1 METSVSFFFAPF
13 LDPCPLPGPARM
25 VKMPEKGLPTS
36 MHMPPS
42 FRHGWR
48 ILLGMLFLAL
58 TLAACSPSNE
68 STAPSNART
77 PRSVPHGAATPDAAV
92 SDLIAHLRRNAL
104 SDVARTALPA
114 PLHARVEAGWRTG
127 KSRWPLSELPFDDHL
142 PGMLKGLTAEGAER
156 KLNARFK
163 QQLAGQTKAL
173 QDAARGLGL
182 FGKQYL
188 GREGQYNAQQ
198 RQHYVQLIDA
208 MSAWA
213 QKAPLGDPA
222 RGKESIHLMVNGAT
236 RSGLKGDDDLTR
248 LGMEASLK
256 ALVPLY
262 IAGKQVLGLYGLGI
276 DATLASVRAET
287 VKTERDKAN
296 VRVRYTLAGK
306 DIDTVMKA
314 VKVDG
319 RWYLADYL
327 EDAEASLPPPEPE
340 PEPMP
345 TPAPVTKPETPAGR

>member
-1 METSVSFFFAPF
+1 
-13 LDPCPLPGPARM
+13 
-25 VKMPEKGLPTS
+25 
-36 MHMPPS
+36 MHMPVS
-42 FRHGWR
+42 TRRNWR
-48 ILLGMLFLAL
+48 FLVSVLIGALLFS
-58 TLAACSPSNE
+58 ACSPSNPPD
-68 STAPSNART
+68 STAKPGAVA
-77 PRSVPHGAATPDAAV
+77 PVPHGAATPDAAV

-104 SDVARTALPA
+104 ADVARTALPA
-114 PLHARVEAGWRTG
+114 SLHARVEAAWRTG
-127 KSRWPLSELPFDDHL
+127 KSRWPMTELPFDDNL
-142 PGMLKGLTAEGAER
+142 PGLLKALTAKDAER

-163 QQLAGQTKAL
+163 QQLSGQTRAL

-222 RGKESIHLMVNGAT
+222 RGKESIHLLVNGAT
-236 RSGLKGDDDLTR
+236 RTGLKGDEDLSR
-248 LGMEASLK
+248 LGMDAGLK

-262 IAGKQVLGLYGLGI
+262 IAGKQVLALYGLGV
-276 DATLASVRAET
+276 DATLASLRAET
-287 VKTERDKAN
+287 IKIEGNKAD
-296 VRVRYTLAGK
+296 VRVRYSLADK

-340 PEPMP
+340 APAALAKEPK
-345 TPAPVTKPETPAGR
+345 APAGR

>member
-1 METSVSFFFAPF
+1 
-13 LDPCPLPGPARM
+13 M
-25 VKMPEKGLPTS
+25 VKMLEKGLSTS
-36 MHMPPS
+36 MHMPAS
-42 FRHGWR
+42 TRRSWR
-48 ILLGMLFLAL
+48 FLVSVLVGALLFS
-58 TLAACSPSNE
+58 ACSPANSPDNP
-68 STAPSNART
+68 AKPGAAT
-77 PRSVPHGAATPDAAV
+77 PVPHGATSPDAAV

-104 SDVARTALPA
+104 ADVARTALPA
-114 PLHARVEAGWRTG
+114 PLYAEVDAGWRTG
-127 KSRWPLSELPFDDHL
+127 KSRWPLSELPFDDNL
-142 PGMLKGLTAEGAER
+142 PGLLKALTAKDAER

-163 QQLAGQTKAL
+163 QQLSGQTKAL

-222 RGKESIHLMVNGAT
+222 RGKESIHLLVNGAART
-236 RSGLKGDDDLTR
+236 GLQGDEDLTR
-248 LGMEASLK
+248 LGMDTGLK

-262 IAGKQVLGLYGLGI
+262 IASKQVLGLYGLGV

-287 VKTERDKAN
+287 VKIEGDKAD
-296 VRVRYTLAGK
+296 VRVRYSLADK

-314 VKVDG
+314 VKVDD

-327 EDAEASLPPPEPE
+327 EDAAASLP
-340 PEPMP
+340 
-345 TPAPVTKPETPAGR
+345 AAAPETPAAPTIKPEPAAGR

>member
-1 METSVSFFFAPF
+1 
-13 LDPCPLPGPARM
+13 M
-25 VKMPEKGLPTS
+25 VKMLEKGLPTL

-42 FRHGWR
+42 IRRGWR
-48 ILLGMLFLAL
+48 VLVGALLCVLL
-58 TLAACSPSNE
+58 LAACSPSSEPN
-68 STAPSNART
+68 SSAKARAQAT
-77 PRSVPHGAATPDAAV
+77 PVSHGAAKPEAAV
-92 SDLIAHLRRNAL
+92 TDLIAHLRRNAL
-104 SDVARTALPA
+104 ADVARTALPA
-114 PLHARVEAGWRTG
+114 PLHARVEAGWRAG
-127 KSRWPLSELPFDDHL
+127 KSRWPLTELPFNDNL
-142 PGMLKGLTAEGAER
+142 PGLLNALTAEDAER

-163 QQLAGQTKAL
+163 QQLSGQTKAL

-188 GREGQYNAQQ
+188 GREGEYNAQQ

-213 QKAPLGDPA
+213 QRAPLGDAA
-222 RGKESIHLMVNGAT
+222 RGKESVHLLVNGAK
-236 RSGLKGDDDLTR
+236 RSGLQGDEDFSR
-248 LGMEASLK
+248 LGMDASLK

-262 IAGKQVLGLYGLGI
+262 IAGKQVLGLYGLGV

-287 VKTERDKAN
+287 VKVTGDQAD
-296 VRVRYTLAGK
+296 VRVRYTLADK

-327 EDAEASLPPPEPE
+327 EDAEASLPPPAPAPPESPVEPA
-340 PEPMP
+340 P
-345 TPAPVTKPETPAGR
+345 TPAQDATTKPKAPAGR

>member
-1 METSVSFFFAPF
+1 
-13 LDPCPLPGPARM
+13 M
-25 VKMPEKGLPTS
+25 VKMLEKGLPTL

-42 FRHGWR
+42 IRRGWR
-48 ILLGMLFLAL
+48 VLVGTSFCALLLV
-58 TLAACSPSNE
+58 ACKPSSETTSP
-68 STAPSNART
+68 TASKVSAP
-77 PRSVPHGAATPDAAV
+77 VVHGASSPERAV

-104 SDVARTALPA
+104 ADVARTALPA
-114 PLHARVEAGWRTG
+114 PLHAQVDAAWRDG
-127 KSRWPLSELPFDDHL
+127 KSRWPLSEMPFDDNL
-142 PGMLKGLTAEGAER
+142 PGLLKALSAKDAER

-163 QQLAGQTKAL
+163 QQLSGQTKAL

-222 RGKESIHLMVNGAT
+222 RGKESIHLLVNGAK
-236 RSGLKGDDDLTR
+236 RSGLQGDEDFSR
-248 LGMEASLK
+248 LGMDASLK

-262 IAGKQVLGLYGLGI
+262 IASKQVLGQYGLGV
-276 DATLASVRAET
+276 DASLASLRAET
-287 VKTERDKAN
+287 VKEAGDEAD
-296 VRVRYTLAGK
+296 VRVRYTLADK

-327 EDAEASLPPPEPE
+327 KDAEASLPPPAPEAPPTADPAVEPA
-340 PEPMP
+340 PATTDDAAPKP
-345 TPAPVTKPETPAGR
+345 GTPAKR